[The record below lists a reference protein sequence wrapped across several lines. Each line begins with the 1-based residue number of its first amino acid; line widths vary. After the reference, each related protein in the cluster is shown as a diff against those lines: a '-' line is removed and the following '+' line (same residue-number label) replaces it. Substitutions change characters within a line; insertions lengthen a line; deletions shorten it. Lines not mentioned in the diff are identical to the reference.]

1 MSDDVAQ
8 EGKRVEERLT
18 EDLLEELLKTERPE
32 DYLLHEVLVDET
44 LPGYLNELLAERGIS
59 RAAVGRASGIT
70 SAFLYEL
77 FAGESAPRRDTA
89 IMLAFGLGCTL
100 KEAQRLLKLAGLSE
114 LWPRR
119 HRDAVII
126 WCIDRGM
133 SRVECDDELYRLGEE
148 PLFKE
153 E

>member
-1 MSDDVAQ
+1 MSDDVAR
-8 EGKRVEERLT
+8 EGRRVEERLT

-77 FAGESAPRRDTA
+77 FAGKSAPRRDTA
-89 IMLAFGLGCTL
+89 
-100 KEAQRLLKLAGLSE
+100 LKLAGLSE